1 MGTEGSG
8 VRRSIEALVESAR
21 FRNVVLATIIA
32 GAGIVG
38 LETSPAIVERFGG
51 LLLALDAL
59 VLMIF
64 GIEALLKMAAHGTR
78 FWRYFRDPWNVFDFA
93 ILVVCLVPFGGHYA
107 AVLRLARVLRALRL
121 VAALPRL
128 QLLVSALLRSIP
140 SMGYIGAL
148 LFLHFYVYGV
158 LGVFLFRGNDP
169 VHFGDLPTALLTLFR
184 VITLEDWTDVMYIQ
198 MYGSDVYVQGA
209 MALAA
214 ETPKAM
220 PMVGAGYFISFVLFG
235 TMIMLNLFIG
245 VIVNGMS
252 EAQDQ
257 VDRTR
262 EGLVPLEDRM
272 HDLERQLAA
281 SLDGVRRLRRELSEA
296 RQETR

>member
-1 MGTEGSG
+1 MGNEGND
-8 VRRSIEALVESAR
+8 VRRRIEALVESAR

-32 GAGIVG
+32 GAVIVG
-38 LETSPAIVERFGG
+38 LETSPTIVERFGG
-51 LLLALDAL
+51 VLLALDAV
-59 VLMIF
+59 VLLIF

-78 FWRYFRDPWNVFDFA
+78 FWRYFRDPWNVFDFT
-93 ILVVCLVPFGGHYA
+93 ILAVCLAPFGGHYA

-128 QLLVSALLRSIP
+128 QLLVAALLRSIP

-184 VITLEDWTDVMYIQ
+184 VITLEDWTDVMYTQ
-198 MYGSDVYVQGA
+198 MYGSDVYAQGA

-214 ETPKAM
+214 EAPQAM
-220 PMVGAGYFISFVLFG
+220 PLVGAGYFISFVLFG

-252 EAQDQ
+252 EAQEQ
-257 VDRTR
+257 VDDAR
-262 EGLVPLEDRM
+262 EDKVELEERVRE
-272 HDLERQLAA
+272 LERQLES
-281 SLDGVRRLRRELSEA
+281 SLQGVRRLRGELSA
-296 RQETR
+296 AGRETR